1 MQFSP
6 GVDAARRTFDGTMAG
21 NHDQSYAF
29 GHRPQRN
36 ARGPF
41 TTREHAHLLV
51 LRSRVHDALFGADDL
66 SERNQCRRQGCSG
79 DPYERRRTQD
89 V

>member
-6 GVDAARRTFDGTMAG
+6 DVDAARRTFDGTMAG

-29 GHRPQRN
+29 GHCPRWN

-51 LRSRVHDALFGADDL
+51 LQSRVHDALFGADDL
-66 SERNQCRRQGCSG
+66 SKRKQCTDQQRRRQG
-79 DPYERRRTQD
+79 
-89 V
+89 VFW